1 MRGLF
6 FKNCISCKY
15 QPTPRFMNS
24 QSIEK
29 EIELL
34 ETFNK
39 KGESYANANG
49 SFGWRNPIRQD
60 TGRILQSLCMAHNP
74 KRILEIG
81 TAHGLSALYLYL
93 GAGEQVGMDTI
104 EFDAPVAQDTQ
115 GRFDALGVA
124 IKVLTGDA
132 NEVITTLSGVY
143 DLVFFDAQKSHYA
156 GQLQL
161 LLEKNLIGKGT
172 LLLAD
177 NVIDREE
184 ECKDFLNWF
193 VRENIHHTIIPT
205 ECGLLVAR
213 L

>member
-1 MRGLF
+1 
-6 FKNCISCKY
+6 
-15 QPTPRFMNS
+15 MNTLD
-24 QSIEK
+24 IEK

-60 TGRILQSLCMAHNP
+60 TGRILQGLTLSRNP
-74 KRILEIG
+74 NRILEIG

-93 GAGEQVGMDTI
+93 GASDNTEMHTI
-104 EFDAPVAQDTQ
+104 EFDAPVAKDTQ
-115 GRFDALGVA
+115 NRFDTLGA
-124 IKVLTGDA
+124 NIKVLQGDGM
-132 NEVITTLSGVY
+132 EVISTLTGSY

-156 GQLQL
+156 TQLQL
-161 LLEKNLIGKGT
+161 LLEKNLVGPGT
-172 LLLAD
+172 LILAD

-184 ECKDFLNWF
+184 ECTAFLDWF
-193 VRENIHHTIIPT
+193 NQENIQHTIIPT
-205 ECGLLVAR
+205 ECGLLVAC